1 MHVVLLCPLPHTV
14 LRVRVLHMNYTQLQ
28 QNYPPDIRRKF
39 ARLVGNKI
47 TLRARIDSFHQNS
60 DSSLGRKYKEEIL
73 QSLDKMVEASKKKRG
88 GRRVRQ
94 VKEMFAITE
103 LRKQIQDLSWLR
115 LCFHLL
121 FLRQEQI
128 HLLTRK
134 SSYQMMM
141 RMMMNMILKRAIM

>member
-14 LRVRVLHMNYTQLQ
+14 LRVRVLHVNYTQLVQ
-28 QNYPPDIRRKF
+28 SYPPDIRRKI

-73 QSLDKMVEASKKKRG
+73 QSVDKMVEASKKKRG

-103 LRKQIQDLSWLR
+103 LRKQIQDLSCVASTLFPSPVPAAR
-115 LCFHLL
+115 TNPSPDQEILL
-121 FLRQEQI
+121 PDDDEYDSE
-128 HLLTRK
+128 T
-134 SSYQMMM
+134 SYV
-141 RMMMNMILKRAIM
+141 